1 MTNGTIKLLGQTH
14 LQEKFACLFIEE
26 IISLSVLN
34 CKKQVVSF
42 PIIYL
47 NYTMLCFFHSKNF
60 KAEKKKLN
68 ADVLEF
74 IHISK
79 CVFLR
84 LEAPGPF
91 SVT

>member
-34 CKKQVVSF
+34 CKNQVVFF

-47 NYTMLCFFHSKNF
+47 NYTMLCFFP
-60 KAEKKKLN
+60 L
-68 ADVLEF
+68 
-74 IHISK
+74 
-79 CVFLR
+79 
-84 LEAPGPF
+84 
-91 SVT
+91 